1 MKKPI
6 LFIILIITI
15 IISLSVVQV
24 TVSNNLST
32 TGVELAKIEEKII
45 AYKKKNALLRQKLL
59 AASSL
64 DTIASKA
71 AEMGFVEEKARP

>member
-15 IISLSVVQV
+15 IVSLSIIQV
-24 TVSNNLST
+24 AVSNNLST
-32 TGVELAKIEEKII
+32 TGVELARIEEKI
-45 AYKKKNALLRQKLL
+45 ATYKKENVLLRQKLL
-59 AASSL
+59 IASSL

-71 AEMGFVEEKARP
+71 AEMGFVEEKTRS

>member
-6 LFIILIITI
+6 LFIVLIITI
-15 IISLSVVQV
+15 IVSLSIVQV

-32 TGVELAKIEEKII
+32 TGVELAKIEEKITQ
-45 AYKKKNALLRQKLL
+45 YKKENALLQEKLL
-59 AASSL
+59 IASSL

-71 AEMGFVEEKARP
+71 AGMGFVEEKARP